1 MQIKANIMDAYN
13 RKGSLISVFLKG
25 ILYFLSMYKNPIKEY
40 ERFRKESSDADRIAG
55 DWINVGNDISNAYE
69 GYRSARA

>member
-1 MQIKANIMDAYN
+1 MDAYN

-40 ERFRKESSDADRIAG
+40 ERFRKESSDADRMAG
-55 DWINVGNDISNAYE
+55 DGVNVGNDIRNAIYGN
-69 GYRSARA
+69 GYRQP